1 MRLFGVVAEAQL
13 ADEQILVALARDRQ
27 EIVLPGEDGRQ
38 VEIRGDKATIGRNE
52 AEHRHVRDILGEVL
66 EIGMDGLVRGYLLPI
81 AAAEALGDAIEH
93 QLVGLEDLEGMLV
106 DGVGGAR
113 QLRLR
118 LLEAPLVIE
127 PGGGSEQDQ
136 RQDDDGRKE
145 ELERPRRSGPAL
157 HRKSLHQCSGK
168 L

>member
-1 MRLFGVVAEAQL
+1 MNRSSSPSRGTGRKSCCPARRGGKSRFEATRRRSG
-13 ADEQILVALARDRQ
+13 AMKPSTATCGTSSAR
-27 EIVLPGEDGRQ
+27 
-38 VEIRGDKATIGRNE
+38 
-52 AEHRHVRDILGEVL
+52 VL

-136 RQDDDGRKE
+136 PQDDDGRKE